1 MTVPRQE
8 TRFERQV
15 FPSLLAL
22 GAAAFFSWAGSGPP
36 HGVGPVTAWLL
47 AGAIGAECLTGGLL
61 LAARRPVRKGAL
73 IAVGIAG
80 VAVATF
86 LCSNHYQ
93 ADWHVLLLL
102 AVSFGLGAIA
112 LPAGIW
118 GTATL
123 LAATCE
129 AAAERMA
136 RQSSQRVSSPGHG

>member
-1 MTVPRQE
+1 MTVPSHE

-22 GAAAFFSWAGSGPP
+22 GVPAFFSWAGSGPP

-47 AGAIGAECLTGGLL
+47 AGGIGAECLTGGLL

-73 IAVGIAG
+73 IGVGIAG

-86 LCSNHYQ
+86 LCSIHYQ
-93 ADWHVLLLL
+93 ADWRVLLLL

-123 LAATCE
+123 WVATCE
-129 AAAERMA
+129 AVAERMV
-136 RQSSQRVSSPGHG
+136 RQSSQRAAA